1 MSNLLALGHKPTHSL
16 PNLADDLNARLGDT
30 SDHVHPDQLKPDLQ
44 AWHQLRIKAF
54 GIGNFTTALPGPD
67 AVATL
72 TLYYAQLT
80 HVKTRIP
87 PRLNLTF
94 PWYPATPPAVPSG
107 PGLAATPSTPA
118 PPRPCSLTEERLYT
132 LYTLAYVHAFIGA
145 TTRRADEAGI
155 RAALAAFQ
163 TAAGVLEI
171 LARELDRAAMAKGR
185 GAASSSSSSKSEEE
199 KGSMTTDLNEKVVGT
214 LRTLCLAQAQEV
226 AWQKAVMDRLKNG
239 TVAKVAMHAAEL
251 YQQALVQA
259 EAVRSSG
266 TVEQFAFADNLM
278 RFLAFKHAHFTA
290 VAHYRRSLDDLG
302 ANRYG
307 DELGRLRI
315 CERALADVLLPSKPG
330 GGGGKR
336 GVPEAVVR
344 DLKSMHSM
352 ISENLARATKDND
365 LIYLAS
371 PTPPS
376 SLPPI
381 VPFPL
386 AKPTP
391 PRELLEPLNH
401 LSSQQGGAWLQAML
415 PSRVRDALEVWDDRK
430 RVWFA
435 DEVQKVVRGLDDQAT
450 SSLATMNLPAA
461 LESTRHQQQQQQ
473 QPAAAGSVVPPHLLE
488 HSQRIQGQGGLAK
501 LETMMKDVR
510 RISSVNR
517 KLVQESRDLLDREA
531 EIDSSYRQMYGPS
544 RWSRP
549 TSAEAAAPLFQRVEQ
564 FEAVLAAA
572 SQSDGL
578 VRAKYGEWE
587 SALALLERGQS
598 ALREAIPS
606 PASSSGG
613 GSNRSSSSAV
623 ESQKTARQL
632 RAALEDL
639 STLRA
644 DRDRLVHAAQT
655 RMEQASIR
663 SRLEK
668 ELMVVLPPDDNDDD
682 KHGTAASAQVE
693 QIHEDELEKLSA
705 PWEEELRTSKARQED
720 LLDQI
725 ARLNGAFTASRRTE
739 GDGGRSS
746 PERDAAI
753 QKFELAAAKFDEM
766 QQNLHEGLKF
776 YADLSRLLGELR
788 DAVKDFVSA
797 READAHE
804 RLLQASAAESAS
816 PAAVAADSAPSPHPA
831 GARSTPSSSSSVAT
845 PARRTAAAGRR
856 ETRQSRP
863 VEHDD
868 DGSLAVPEPA
878 AAASGWDPSQGIRFG

>member
-1 MSNLLALGHKPTHSL
+1 MSNLLALGYKLTDSL
-16 PNLADDLNARLGDT
+16 PNLADDLYTRLDDS

-54 GIGNFTTALPGPD
+54 GTGNATTALPGPD

-72 TLYYAQLT
+72 TRYYAQLT

-94 PWYPATPPAVPSG
+94 PWYPAAPPVIPSS
-107 PGLAATPSTPA
+107 PGLAAATPSTPS
-118 PPRPCSLTEERLYT
+118 PRRPCSLTEERLYT
-132 LYTLAYVHAFIGA
+132 IYTLAYVHALIGA
-145 TTRRADEAGI
+145 TTRRADETGI

-171 LARELDRAAMAKGR
+171 LARELDREAKGQR
-185 GAASSSSSSKSEEE
+185 TASSKIGGDGDDDDEQVSP
-199 KGSMTTDLNEKVVGT
+199 TDLNEKVVGT

-266 TVEQFAFADNLM
+266 TVEQFAFADNLT

-307 DELGRLRI
+307 DELGRLRV
-315 CERALADVLLPSKPG
+315 CERALADVLKPG
-330 GGGGKR
+330 GVGGGKR

-344 DLKSMHSM
+344 DLKSLHSM

-371 PTPPS
+371 PTPLS

-386 AKPTP
+386 AKSTP
-391 PRELLEPLNH
+391 PRELLDPLYH
-401 LSSQQGGAWLQAML
+401 LSQPEWWLQGML
-415 PSRVRDALEVWDDRK
+415 PSRIRDALEVWDDRK

-435 DEVQKVVRGLDDQAT
+435 DQVRKVARGLDDQAT

-461 LESTRHQQQQQQ
+461 LESAQQQQQ
-473 QPAAAGSVVPPHLLE
+473 QPMTGGVVVPPHLLE
-488 HSQRIQGQGGLAK
+488 HSQRIQSQGGLAK

-531 EIDSSYRQMYGPS
+531 ETDSTYRQRYGPS
-544 RWSRP
+544 RWTRP
-549 TSAEAAAPLFQRVEQ
+549 PSAEAAAPLFQRVEQ

-587 SALALLERGQS
+587 SALAVLDRGQS

-606 PASSSGG
+606 QASSSGG
-613 GSNRSSSSAV
+613 STRPSFAV
-623 ESQKTARQL
+623 ESPKTARQL

-655 RMEQASIR
+655 RVEQASIR
-663 SRLEK
+663 NRLEK
-668 ELMVVLPPDDNDDD
+668 ELVVLPSPAAAANHEDDNDE
-682 KHGTAASAQVE
+682 HGAAESARVE
-693 QIHEDELEKLSA
+693 QILQDELEKLGA
-705 PWEEELRTSKARQED
+705 PWEEELRASKARQED

-725 ARLNGAFTASRRTE
+725 ARLNGAFTASRQTE
-739 GDGGRSS
+739 GGGGSS

-753 QKFELAAAKFDEM
+753 QKLELAAAKYDEM

-776 YADLSRLLGELR
+776 YADLSRLLGEVR

-797 READAHE
+797 REVDAHE
-804 RLLQASAAESAS
+804 RQQQLLQVSQAAESAPP
-816 PAAVAADSAPSPHPA
+816 PAAVADSAPSAP
-831 GARSTPSSSSSVAT
+831 STLSSAAN
-845 PARRTAAAGRR
+845 PARRTAAAGRKG
-856 ETRQSRP
+856 TRQSRA
-863 VEHDD
+863 VVDDD
-868 DGSLAVPEPA
+868 DGNSSAAPAEPAAAA